1 MQRNQLIQ
9 SLINKHNFK
18 SYMEI
23 GVREGHVF
31 FLIKCKNKI
40 AIDPNFAFQWKQNI
54 KRFIS
59 LLTGSQFYAMTSD
72 DFFAKHA
79 NKVLSTKK
87 LDVALIDGMH
97 EMDFA
102 LRDILNS
109 LRYLSDD
116 GFVIVHDCNPISA
129 ERACSFEEWK
139 GRDYE
144 GVWNGDVWKSI
155 LYLIRNRTDLEVFVI
170 DTDNG
175 LGVIRKSN
183 GVKST
188 ENIDPASFEVIRKMT
203 YSDLEKSRTEFLN
216 LKQTTSIK
224 QLLNV

>member
-1 MQRNQLIQ
+1 
-9 SLINKHNFK
+9 
-18 SYMEI
+18 MEI

-40 AIDPNFAFQWKQNI
+40 AIDPNFAFQWKQYI
-54 KRFIS
+54 KKFIS

-79 NKVLSTKK
+79 DKIMPTRK
-87 LDVALIDGMH
+87 LNLALIDGMH

-109 LRYLSDD
+109 LKYLSDD
-116 GFVIVHDCNPISA
+116 GFIIVHDCNPTSA
-129 ERACSFEEWK
+129 DRACSFEEW
-139 GRDYE
+139 RSRRYE
-144 GVWNGDVWKSI
+144 GVWNGDVWKAI
-155 LYLIRNRTDLEVFVI
+155 VYLIRNRKDLEVFVI

-175 LGVIRKSN
+175 LGVIRRSK

-188 ENIDPASFEVIRKMT
+188 ENIDAASFKEIQKMS
-203 YSDLEKSRTEFLN
+203 YSDLEKNRTEFLN
-216 LKQTTSIK
+216 LKQTASIK
-224 QLLNV
+224 QLLGV